1 MTMRVLLHIY
11 ILLSPGIMDILVDVI
26 YVKLD
31 ITDDVQDNIPDDP
44 RRSVCSK
51 SESKATNE
59 IIKDGVCYTTSI

>member
-44 RRSVCSK
+44 RAPNQSQKQLMR
-51 SESKATNE
+51 
-59 IIKDGVCYTTSI
+59 